1 MTETIASAVERF
13 IAHKRAHGRK
23 YHSEARELALLVRF
37 AAEHQV
43 SGLSELTPALLEDFL
58 ASRPRSRPRS
68 FNHLLGVM
76 RYLLDWA
83 VTWQLLKA
91 SPLQARRPQTQT
103 QPLGP
108 VLHSF
113 FTSHLITVKGLRPA
127 SVRSYRDTVR
137 LLLVFIAA
145 DKGCKITRL
154 ALTDLTFD
162 RIVAFL
168 RHLEHDRGNHA
179 RTRNQRLAAL
189 HCLFDYIA
197 GREPDMLAT
206 CQQVAAI
213 PVKRTAPPETQFL
226 ERDEIEDL
234 LRHLPRDGPLALR
247 DRALILF
254 LYNTGARAQEVA
266 GLRTEHLDLG
276 EHPQVRLHGKGGKWR
291 TCPLWQQTARLLT
304 ALPGPA
310 GPPAPGAPVFAAHGQ
325 PLARYGI
332 YKIIRRHAARFDDP
346 RTGRQVSPHTF
357 RHTAA
362 VHLLEAGVEV
372 NVIRGWLGHADLAT
386 TNRYAEIN
394 TKTKLAALQAAEPHN
409 VSAGSRTNPIWRS
422 DQSLLNWLASL

>member
-1 MTETIASAVERF
+1 M
-13 IAHKRAHGRK
+13 
-23 YHSEARELALLVRF
+23 
-37 AAEHQV
+37 
-43 SGLSELTPALLEDFL
+43 
-58 ASRPRSRPRS
+58 
-68 FNHLLGVM
+68 
-76 RYLLDWA
+76 
-83 VTWQLLKA
+83 
-91 SPLQARRPQTQT
+91 TQT

-113 FTSHLITVKGLRPA
+113 FASHLITVRGLRPA

-137 LLLVFIAA
+137 LFLVFTAA

-154 ALTDLTFD
+154 ALDDLTFD
-162 RIVAFL
+162 RVVAFL

-179 RTRNQRLAAL
+179 STRNQRLAGL

-197 GREPDMLAT
+197 GRAPEMLAT

-213 PVKRTAPPETQFL
+213 PVKRTAPPETRFL
-226 ERDEIEDL
+226 ERNEVEDL

-254 LYNTGARAQEVA
+254 LYNTGARAQETA
-266 GLRTEHLDLG
+266 DLRAQHLDLG
-276 EHPQVRLHGKGGKWR
+276 EHPIVRLHGKGGKWR
-291 TCPLWQQTARLLT
+291 TCPLWQQTAQLLT
-304 ALPGPA
+304 SLLGPA
-310 GPPAPGAPVFAAHGQ
+310 GAPPAPGAPVFAAHGQ
-325 PLARYGI
+325 PLTRYGI

-346 RTGRQVSPHTF
+346 RTGRQISPHTF

-394 TKTKLAALQAAEPHN
+394 TKTKLAALQAAEPHD
-409 VSAGSRTNPIWRS
+409 VPARSRTNPIWRS
-422 DQSLLNWLASL
+422 DQSLLHWLASL